1 MIATLLACTLVALL
15 AASDTA
21 PATGHSSLATPRDS
35 IARAAILD
43 EMRAFYR
50 DLDDRNWNAMLSHFI
65 PAKVTA
71 RWTPPA
77 DSSEWARLDVPPPA
91 AADGP
96 ASVAG
101 RCELRAS
108 VAIVGDWARVRAR
121 RCAAPPDEAWLLRV
135 SGRWKIVH
143 LILAP
148 PGCRFSE
155 PPAPTLGGAVHEAR
169 DRCGGES
176 RARTWRRAPARR
188 TP

>member
-1 MIATLLACTLVALL
+1 MIATLSACTLVALL
-15 AASDTA
+15 AAGGNAA
-21 PATGHSSLATPRDS
+21 PAAGNVSPATPRDS
-35 IARAAILD
+35 IAQAAILD

-77 DSSEWARLDVPPPA
+77 DSSAWARLDVPPPA
-91 AADGP
+91 AEGK
-96 ASVAG
+96 ASGAG
-101 RCELRAS
+101 RCALRAS

-148 PGCRFSE
+148 PASGQ
-155 PPAPTLGGAVHEAR
+155 GAII
-169 DRCGGES
+169 
-176 RARTWRRAPARR
+176 P
-188 TP
+188 